1 MKKTVAIFGITG
13 GIGSATRKLFLDQ
26 GYTIVPVKR
35 TLVDL
40 ADPNADKH
48 IQHFLDSLQPDII
61 INCAGY
67 FSQNNEEAGPG
78 VNINL
83 NSNWAII
90 RHYVDKKE
98 TTVKIIMVGSSAYLN
113 GKPQHM
119 IYSASKA
126 AVYNLWEG
134 ACDYFAGTNINI
146 SLVNPVRTRTKM
158 VEPFKDNLDY
168 LEPEDV
174 ANEILKLAEQDTSA
188 CIDMNYKDTK

>member
-13 GIGSATRKLFLDQ
+13 GIGAATRELFLDK

-40 ADPNADKH
+40 TDPNADKN
-48 IQHFLDSLQPDII
+48 IQYFLNSLQPDII
-61 INCAGY
+61 INCAGH
-67 FSQNNEEAGPG
+67 FTQNDEEAGPG
-78 VNINL
+78 VSINL

-90 RHYVDKKE
+90 RHYLDKKE
-98 TTVKIIMVGSSAYLN
+98 TTVKIIMVGSSAYRN

-134 ACDYFAGTNINI
+134 ARDYFAGTNINV

-158 VEPFKDNLDY
+158 VEPFSDHLDY

-174 ANEILKLAEQDTSA
+174 ANEILKLTEQNTST
-188 CIDMNYKDTK
+188 CIDMNYKDIK